1 MDRANRMSLMNIDY
15 SKYIPYKAV
24 VMRIYFI
31 NSKVTILRNIFI
43 CLWTKFTNRMK
54 GGKLIL
60 QIQWTLK
67 VVYITA

>member
-1 MDRANRMSLMNIDY
+1 MPLMNIDY
-15 SKYIPYKAV
+15 FKYIPYKAV

-31 NSKVTILRNIFI
+31 NSKVTILGNIFI

-54 GGKLIL
+54 SDKLIL

-67 VVYITA
+67 VIYKTA